1 MKQFIAFV
9 IKEAKHIL
17 RDKRTMTDV
26 KNVRTVVVTS
36 EMSPRTQQAVERLAQ
51 SEYFIITQTVN
62 TPQEA
67 ERLIRSQKADM
78 ALVFAQGRG
87 MQMMVDGSDPNMA
100 QQWTTYA
107 RQTIANSSLSTI
119 HSQLLY
125 NPQMKSAYNFVP
137 AIMGML
143 LMLIC
148 AMMTSISIV
157 REKEKGTM
165 EVLLVSPVRPLILM
179 VIIAKAVP
187 YLVLAFGILI
197 TILLMARFVL
207 GVPLAGS
214 LFWILA
220 VSTLYI
226 LLALS
231 LGLLISNVAQTQL
244 VALLL
249 SAMVLLMPVVMLS
262 GMLFPVESMPQ
273 VLQWLAAVVPPR
285 YYIEAMRKLMIMG
298 VGIGEVAREVAV
310 LTGMT
315 VVLLAM
321 EFLQIRRNAFLPK
334 LIIMF
339 PIVIMCVMPWVMQM
353 EVKNIVVD
361 VVDID
366 HTVESQRLV
375 QQIAASNYFIFGGQK
390 ATYAEAIK
398 DIEKGKADVILEI
411 RNGKYLIA
419 ANAVNGTKGSMGSA
433 YLSQIVTSRQ
443 QIVNSQL
450 SILNLYNK
458 GQNYKLFMIP
468 ALFAIVMMLMTGFLP
483 TLNIVGEKEA
493 GTIEQI
499 NVTPV
504 SKWSFILAKLIPYW
518 LIALFVITVCL
529 LLAWLVYGITPA
541 GPVWLIY
548 VLAMLLAL
556 FFSSFGLIVSNYSD
570 TMQQAM
576 FVMWFFVVSI
586 MLLSGL
592 FTPTRSMPQWAY
604 LTTYIN
610 PMHYFIDAI
619 RTVFIRGGGLH
630 ETAHQVLALA
640 GIGTLMGCWAV
651 QSYKKNS

>member
-1 MKQFIAFV
+1 
-9 IKEAKHIL
+9 
-17 RDKRTMTDV
+17 MTL
-26 KNVRTVVVTS
+26 K
-36 EMSPRTQQAVERLAQ
+36 
-51 SEYFIITQTVN
+51 Y
-62 TPQEA
+62 
-67 ERLIRSQKADM
+67 LIQK
-78 ALVFAQGRG
+78 
-87 MQMMVDGSDPNMA
+87 
-100 QQWTTYA
+100 
-107 RQTIANSSLSTI
+107 
-119 HSQLLY
+119 
-125 NPQMKSAYNFVP
+125 
-137 AIMGML
+137 
-143 LMLIC
+143 
-148 AMMTSISIV
+148 
-157 REKEKGTM
+157 
-165 EVLLVSPVRPLILM
+165 
-179 VIIAKAVP
+179 
-187 YLVLAFGILI
+187 
-197 TILLMARFVL
+197 
-207 GVPLAGS
+207 
-214 LFWILA
+214 
-220 VSTLYI
+220 
-226 LLALS
+226 
-231 LGLLISNVAQTQL
+231 
-244 VALLL
+244 
-249 SAMVLLMPVVMLS
+249 
-262 GMLFPVESMPQ
+262 
-273 VLQWLAAVVPPR
+273 
-285 YYIEAMRKLMIMG
+285 
-298 VGIGEVAREVAV
+298 
-310 LTGMT
+310 
-315 VVLLAM
+315 

-375 QQIAASNYFIFGGQK
+375 RQIAASNYFIFGGQK
-390 ATYAEAIK
+390 STYADAMK

-411 RNGKYLIA
+411 RDGKYLIA

-433 YLSQIVTSRQ
+433 YLSQIVSAPVLT
-443 QIVNSQL
+443 L
-450 SILNLYNK
+450 SAASVLTLYNK
-458 GQNYKLFMIP
+458 QQNYKLFMIP

-576 FVMWFFVVSI
+576 LVMWFFVVSI

>member
-1 MKQFIAFV
+1 
-9 IKEAKHIL
+9 
-17 RDKRTMTDV
+17 MTL
-26 KNVRTVVVTS
+26 K
-36 EMSPRTQQAVERLAQ
+36 
-51 SEYFIITQTVN
+51 Y
-62 TPQEA
+62 
-67 ERLIRSQKADM
+67 LIQK
-78 ALVFAQGRG
+78 
-87 MQMMVDGSDPNMA
+87 
-100 QQWTTYA
+100 
-107 RQTIANSSLSTI
+107 
-119 HSQLLY
+119 
-125 NPQMKSAYNFVP
+125 
-137 AIMGML
+137 
-143 LMLIC
+143 
-148 AMMTSISIV
+148 
-157 REKEKGTM
+157 
-165 EVLLVSPVRPLILM
+165 
-179 VIIAKAVP
+179 
-187 YLVLAFGILI
+187 
-197 TILLMARFVL
+197 
-207 GVPLAGS
+207 
-214 LFWILA
+214 
-220 VSTLYI
+220 
-226 LLALS
+226 
-231 LGLLISNVAQTQL
+231 
-244 VALLL
+244 
-249 SAMVLLMPVVMLS
+249 
-262 GMLFPVESMPQ
+262 
-273 VLQWLAAVVPPR
+273 
-285 YYIEAMRKLMIMG
+285 
-298 VGIGEVAREVAV
+298 
-310 LTGMT
+310 
-315 VVLLAM
+315 
-321 EFLQIRRNAFLPK
+321 EFLQIRRNAFLPR
-334 LIIMF
+334 LIVMF

-366 HTVESQRLV
+366 HTVDSQRLV

-411 RNGKYLIA
+411 RDGKYLIA

-433 YLSQIVTSRQ
+433 YLSQILRGSSSFLLPPSSTTT
-443 QIVNSQL
+443 
-450 SILNLYNK
+450 LYNK

>member
-1 MKQFIAFV
+1 MTL
-9 IKEAKHIL
+9 KH
-17 RDKRTMTDV
+17 
-26 KNVRTVVVTS
+26 
-36 EMSPRTQQAVERLAQ
+36 
-51 SEYFIITQTVN
+51 
-62 TPQEA
+62 
-67 ERLIRSQKADM
+67 LIQK
-78 ALVFAQGRG
+78 
-87 MQMMVDGSDPNMA
+87 
-100 QQWTTYA
+100 
-107 RQTIANSSLSTI
+107 
-119 HSQLLY
+119 
-125 NPQMKSAYNFVP
+125 
-137 AIMGML
+137 
-143 LMLIC
+143 
-148 AMMTSISIV
+148 
-157 REKEKGTM
+157 
-165 EVLLVSPVRPLILM
+165 
-179 VIIAKAVP
+179 
-187 YLVLAFGILI
+187 
-197 TILLMARFVL
+197 
-207 GVPLAGS
+207 
-214 LFWILA
+214 
-220 VSTLYI
+220 
-226 LLALS
+226 
-231 LGLLISNVAQTQL
+231 
-244 VALLL
+244 
-249 SAMVLLMPVVMLS
+249 
-262 GMLFPVESMPQ
+262 
-273 VLQWLAAVVPPR
+273 
-285 YYIEAMRKLMIMG
+285 
-298 VGIGEVAREVAV
+298 
-310 LTGMT
+310 
-315 VVLLAM
+315 
-321 EFLQIRRNAFLPK
+321 EFLQIRRNSFLPR
-334 LIIMF
+334 LIVLF
-339 PIVIMCVMPWVMQM
+339 PIIIMCVMPWVMQM

-390 ATYAEAIK
+390 STYADAMK

-411 RNGKYLIA
+411 RDGKYLIA
-419 ANAVNGTKGSMGSA
+419 ANAVNGTKGAMGSA
-433 YLSQIVTSRQ
+433 YLSQIVGSAAGNFTPSTF
-443 QIVNSQL
+443 L
-450 SILNLYNK
+450 SSLVLYNK

-518 LIALFVITVCL
+518 IIALFVITVCL

-576 FVMWFFVVSI
+576 FVMWFFVVSLL
-586 MLLSGL
+586 LLSGL

-604 LTTYIN
+604 LTTYVN

>member
-1 MKQFIAFV
+1 MLK
-9 IKEAKHIL
+9 
-17 RDKRTMTDV
+17 
-26 KNVRTVVVTS
+26 
-36 EMSPRTQQAVERLAQ
+36 
-51 SEYFIITQTVN
+51 Y
-62 TPQEA
+62 
-67 ERLIRSQKADM
+67 LIQK
-78 ALVFAQGRG
+78 
-87 MQMMVDGSDPNMA
+87 
-100 QQWTTYA
+100 
-107 RQTIANSSLSTI
+107 
-119 HSQLLY
+119 
-125 NPQMKSAYNFVP
+125 
-137 AIMGML
+137 
-143 LMLIC
+143 
-148 AMMTSISIV
+148 
-157 REKEKGTM
+157 
-165 EVLLVSPVRPLILM
+165 
-179 VIIAKAVP
+179 
-187 YLVLAFGILI
+187 
-197 TILLMARFVL
+197 
-207 GVPLAGS
+207 
-214 LFWILA
+214 
-220 VSTLYI
+220 
-226 LLALS
+226 
-231 LGLLISNVAQTQL
+231 
-244 VALLL
+244 
-249 SAMVLLMPVVMLS
+249 
-262 GMLFPVESMPQ
+262 
-273 VLQWLAAVVPPR
+273 
-285 YYIEAMRKLMIMG
+285 
-298 VGIGEVAREVAV
+298 
-310 LTGMT
+310 
-315 VVLLAM
+315 
-321 EFLQIRRNAFLPK
+321 EFLQIRRNTFLPK

-339 PIVIMCVMPWVMQM
+339 PIVIMCIMPWVMQM
-353 EVKNIVVD
+353 EVKNVVVD
-361 VVDID
+361 VIDID

-390 ATYAEAIK
+390 ATYAEAMK
-398 DIEKGKADVILEI
+398 DIEKGSADVILEI
-411 RNGKYLIA
+411 RDGKYLIA

-443 QIVNSQL
+443 PIGNSQL

-458 GQNYKLFMIP
+458 GQDYKLFMIP

-483 TLNIVGEKEA
+483 TLNIVGEKET

-529 LLAWLVYGITPA
+529 LLAWLVYGITPV
-541 GPVWLIY
+541 GPLWLVY

-630 ETAHQVLALA
+630 ETVHQVLALA
-640 GIGTLMGCWAV
+640 GIGTLMGIWAV